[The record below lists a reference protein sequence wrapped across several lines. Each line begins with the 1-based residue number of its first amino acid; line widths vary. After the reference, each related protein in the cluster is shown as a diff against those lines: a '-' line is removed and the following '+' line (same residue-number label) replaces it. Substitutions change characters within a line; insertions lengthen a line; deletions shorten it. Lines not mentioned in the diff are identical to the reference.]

1 MTRASGGVGPMWT
14 IVIAAATIGCAHN
27 SAETAATA
35 QGATP
40 GTSAATAPQQRVLF
54 LWGGADARGTPH
66 LDPAF
71 VLEAPPSPPEGEG
84 RHRITGRDAD
94 GAELFSLRFEM
105 PVIAD
110 GDGSSSFVFAVP
122 VQEGWADRLASI
134 ILEGPGGS
142 FTLDRETDRPMAILR
157 DPTTGQIR
165 QITRDLPPGRAGRE
179 AAEALAAETGF
190 ELFFSRGIPDS
201 EDWRRSPSAKTRP
214 LGFSAE
220 LGVCGA
226 ASGDAAG
233 CCFPLVNFNYTF
245 GR

>member
-1 MTRASGGVGPMWT
+1 MKGASGGVGPMWT

-35 QGATP
+35 QGAGP
-40 GTSAATAPQQRVLF
+40 GMSAATAPQQRVLF

-71 VLEAPPSPPEGEG
+71 VLDAPPSLPEGEG

-165 QITRDLPPGRAGRE
+165 QITRDLPPGQAGRE

>member
-35 QGATP
+35 QGAGP
-40 GTSAATAPQQRVLF
+40 GMSAATAPQQRVLF

-71 VLEAPPSPPEGEG
+71 VLDAPPSLPEGEG
-84 RHRITGRDAD
+84 SHRITGRDAD
-94 GAELFSLRFEM
+94 GAELFSLQFEM

-110 GDGSSSFVFAVP
+110 GDGSGSFVFAVP

-134 ILEGPGGS
+134 TLEGPGGS
-142 FTLDRETDRPMAILR
+142 FTLDRSSDRPMAILR
-157 DPTTGQIR
+157 DPTSGQIR

-201 EDWRRSPSAKTRP
+201 ADWRWSPSAKTRP